1 MEKPARKSICI
12 LISVV
17 LCFIS
22 SSFFVYAKDSDPLL
36 SEEKEPFYD
45 KESKVFYANGTAI
58 SISGVSNEDNQ
69 ITWIDQNGKKKS
81 QTLDRATTIYA
92 GSSLEDCKNGS
103 ITMGDNAKVKELCL
117 GGEPFTV
124 STVNLC
130 VEDGEIE
137 ELNLK
142 NSCIK
147 NLEFKQGNVKNIVRD
162 DTTVLKDTKAYYFDN
177 VVSYDM
183 LTSIGLNSSQ
193 LSEYVSV
200 WLNLGNNGELKLY
213 NPKGYWSY

>member
-69 ITWIDQNGKKKS
+69 ITWIDHKWKEK
-81 QTLDRATTIYA
+81 
-92 GSSLEDCKNGS
+92 
-103 ITMGDNAKVKELCL
+103 ITNARQSNNYLCRQQFRRL
-117 GGEPFTV
+117 
-124 STVNLC
+124 
-130 VEDGEIE
+130 
-137 ELNLK
+137 
-142 NSCIK
+142 
-147 NLEFKQGNVKNIVRD
+147 
-162 DTTVLKDTKAYYFDN
+162 
-177 VVSYDM
+177 
-183 LTSIGLNSSQ
+183 
-193 LSEYVSV
+193 
-200 WLNLGNNGELKLY
+200 
-213 NPKGYWSY
+213 